1 MVGPNKMTLK
11 EAVEAY
17 KKGDKY
23 NDKALKT
30 WKENNLEKELD
41 PFIQSKYPNL
51 ITDPTQKT
59 FIEI

>member
-1 MVGPNKMTLK
+1 MTLK